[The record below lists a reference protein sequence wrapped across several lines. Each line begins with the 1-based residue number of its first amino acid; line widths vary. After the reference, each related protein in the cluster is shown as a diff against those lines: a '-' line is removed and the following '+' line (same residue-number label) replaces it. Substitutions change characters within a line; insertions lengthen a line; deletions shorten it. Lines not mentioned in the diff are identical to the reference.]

1 MRCACG
7 DAHLRGW
14 LRSSLRGALLAGSE
28 GECKAEQEQ
37 KRVERGNAAEGKS
50 LIESALQKDSNL
62 KDAHYYLG
70 KAEMQLGNNEG
81 AISHFRQAITGDSNP
96 EIIRQ
101 AYYQLAQLYRR
112 MHRTEDAQA
121 ALAQF
126 QKLKEEADE
135 SQHELLEKKRQRQ
148 EQNAADQ
155 PVPADNHD

>member
-1 MRCACG
+1 MTEPVGTR
-7 DAHLRGW
+7 
-14 LRSSLRGALLAGSE
+14 RSRGAVRNTEIVYRLYDVGLY
-28 GECKAEQEQ
+28 
-37 KRVERGNAAEGKS
+37 N
-50 LIESALQKDSNL
+50 
-62 KDAHYYLG
+62 
-70 KAEMQLGNNEG
+70 
-81 AISHFRQAITGDSNP
+81 NP

-112 MHRTEDAQA
+112 MHRAEEAQA